1 MDIRG
6 SPWSVCCIFLE
17 NACNICIFYIVFGGM
32 CKTGGKP
39 GYLSEAGVDE
49 KFIIMWKYRLG
60 SGLKSIY
67 ERLYI

>member
-1 MDIRG
+1 M
-6 SPWSVCCIFLE
+6 
-17 NACNICIFYIVFGGM
+17 YIVFGGM